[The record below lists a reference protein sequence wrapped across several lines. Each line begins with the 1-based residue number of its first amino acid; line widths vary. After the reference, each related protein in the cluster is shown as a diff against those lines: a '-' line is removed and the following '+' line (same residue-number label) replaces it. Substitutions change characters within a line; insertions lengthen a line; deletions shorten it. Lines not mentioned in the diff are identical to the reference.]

1 MDSKAS
7 FTPPSLL
14 LCTIGLSLATF
25 MQVLD
30 TTIANVALPTI
41 SGNLGVSSEQ
51 GTWVIT
57 SFAVSNAIAL
67 PLTGWLSRRFGEV
80 KLFLWATMLFVL
92 ASFLCGIST
101 SMPELVG
108 FRVVQGLVAGPL
120 YPMTQTLLIA
130 VYPPA
135 KRGMALAL
143 LAMVTVVAPI
153 AGPILGGWITDSY
166 SWPWIF
172 FINIPIGLFACVV
185 VRQQLAKR
193 PVHLSRQPMDYVGLI
208 TLIIG
213 VGALQ
218 VVLDKGN
225 DLDWFESSFIIIGS
239 VISAVALTAFVIW
252 ELTDEHPVV
261 NLRLFAFRNFR
272 IGTMVLVGGYAG
284 FFGINLIL
292 PQWLQTQM
300 GYTATWAGLAV
311 APIGILPVLMSPFV
325 GKYAHKFDLRL
336 LAGLAFVA
344 IGTSCFMRAG
354 FNNQVDF
361 QHVALVQLFMGAGVA
376 LFFMPTLSI
385 LLSDLPPQQIA
396 DGSGLATFLRTLGG
410 SFAASLTTWIWIRR
424 ADQHHAYLTESISTY
439 DPVTRHALEQ
449 MGGNTPQ
456 AYARMEQMVNSQA
469 YMLSTVDYFT
479 LMGWIFAGLVLLV
492 WLAKP
497 PFTAKAGPAAG
508 GGHLDRRRYPPISAW
523 LLRKIERRQVETLL
537 VHLQCP
543 ALRIPIPQHDA
554 PRCQVADLQRMDC
567 RPVGM
572 AVDQGRDTVLQHHPR
587 HLVRRD
593 IDDIVGLHAG
603 LRAAFVAQLAGQLV
617 PRA

>member
-1 MDSKAS
+1 MSNNAS

-14 LCTIGLSLATF
+14 LSTIGLSLATF

-80 KLFLWATMLFVL
+80 KLFLWATLLFVL

-108 FRVVQGLVAGPL
+108 FRVIQGLVAGPL

-172 FINIPIGLFACVV
+172 FINIPVGIIAAGI
-185 VRQQLAKR
+185 VRQQLAAR
-193 PVHLSRQPMDYVGLI
+193 PVTLSRQPMDYVGLI

-225 DLDWFESSFIIIGS
+225 DMDWFESNFIIIGA
-239 VISAVALTAFVIW
+239 VISAIALTVFIIW
-252 ELTDEHPVV
+252 EMTDEHPVV
-261 NLRLFAFRNFR
+261 NLRLFKYRNFR
-272 IGTMVLVGGYAG
+272 VGTMTLVMGYAG

-292 PQWLQTQM
+292 PQWLQTQL

-325 GKYAHKFDLRL
+325 GKYAHKFDLRIL
-336 LAGLAFVA
+336 SGLAFTA
-344 IGTSCFMRAG
+344 IGASCFMRAG
-354 FNNQVDF
+354 FTNEVDF
-361 QHVALVQLFMGAGVA
+361 THIALVQLFMGIGIA

-385 LLSDLPPQQIA
+385 LLSDLPPSQIA

-424 ADQHHAYLTESISTY
+424 ANQHHAYLTESITAY
-439 DPVTRHALEQ
+439 DPATQHTMQV
-449 MGGNTPQ
+449 MGGAGQTTYSQ
-456 AYARMEQMVNSQA
+456 LDQIVESQA

-479 LMGWIFAGLVLLV
+479 LMGWMFAALVVFV

-497 PFTAKAGPAAG
+497 PFSAKAGPAAS
-508 GGHLDRRRYPPISAW
+508 GH
-523 LLRKIERRQVETLL
+523 
-537 VHLQCP
+537 
-543 ALRIPIPQHDA
+543 
-554 PRCQVADLQRMDC
+554 
-567 RPVGM
+567 
-572 AVDQGRDTVLQHHPR
+572 
-587 HLVRRD
+587 
-593 IDDIVGLHAG
+593 
-603 LRAAFVAQLAGQLV
+603 
-617 PRA
+617 

>member
-1 MDSKAS
+1 MSNNAS

-14 LCTIGLSLATF
+14 LSTIGLSLATF

-80 KLFLWATMLFVL
+80 KLFLWATLLFVL

-108 FRVVQGLVAGPL
+108 FRVIQGMVAGPL
-120 YPMTQTLLIA
+120 YPMTQTLLIS

-172 FINIPIGLFACVV
+172 FINIPVGIIAAGI
-185 VRQQLAKR
+185 VRQQLAAR
-193 PVHLSRQPMDYVGLI
+193 PVTLSRQPMDYVGLM

-225 DLDWFESSFIIIGS
+225 DMDWFESNFIIIGS
-239 VISAVALTAFVIW
+239 VIAAISLAIFVIW
-252 ELTDEHPVV
+252 EMTDEHPVV
-261 NLRLFAFRNFR
+261 NLRLFAYRNFR
-272 IGTMVLVGGYAG
+272 VGTCSLVMGYAG

-325 GKYAHKFDLRL
+325 GKYAQKFDLRIL
-336 LAGLAFVA
+336 SGLAFTA
-344 IGTSCFMRAG
+344 IGASCFMRAG
-354 FNNQVDF
+354 FTNQVDF
-361 QHVALVQLFMGAGVA
+361 THIAMVQLFMGIGIA

-385 LLSDLPPQQIA
+385 LLSDLPPSQIA

-424 ADQHHAYLTESISTY
+424 ADQHHAYLTESITAY
-439 DPVTRHALEQ
+439 DPATQHTIQA
-449 MGGNTPQ
+449 MGGAGQTTYSQ
-456 AYARMEQMVNSQA
+456 LDQIVQSQA

-479 LMGWIFAGLVLLV
+479 LMGWMFAALVVFV

-497 PFTAKAGPAAG
+497 PFSAKAGPAAS
-508 GGHLDRRRYPPISAW
+508 GH
-523 LLRKIERRQVETLL
+523 
-537 VHLQCP
+537 
-543 ALRIPIPQHDA
+543 
-554 PRCQVADLQRMDC
+554 
-567 RPVGM
+567 
-572 AVDQGRDTVLQHHPR
+572 
-587 HLVRRD
+587 
-593 IDDIVGLHAG
+593 
-603 LRAAFVAQLAGQLV
+603 
-617 PRA
+617 

>member
-1 MDSKAS
+1 MSNDAPAQ

-14 LCTIGLSLATF
+14 LTTIGLSLATF

-41 SGNLGVSSEQ
+41 SGNLGVSYEQ

-80 KLFLWATMLFVL
+80 KLFIWATLLFVL
-92 ASFLCGIST
+92 ASFLCGVAQ
-101 SMPELVG
+101 SMPELVA
-108 FRVVQGLVAGPL
+108 FRVLQGVVAGPL

-172 FINIPIGLFACVV
+172 FINVPIGLFAAAV
-185 VRQQLAKR
+185 VRQQMRTR
-193 PVHLSRQPMDYVGLI
+193 PVVTSRQPMDYIGLL

-225 DLDWFESSFIIIGS
+225 DLDWFESSFIVIGS
-239 VISAVALTAFVIW
+239 LISVVFLAIFIIW
-252 ELTDEHPVV
+252 ELTDRHPVV
-261 NLRLFAFRNFR
+261 NLRLFVHRNFR
-272 IGTMVLVGGYAG
+272 VGTLVMVLGYAG

-311 APIGILPVLMSPFV
+311 APIGLLPVVLSPFV
-325 GKYAHKFDLRL
+325 GKYAHRVDLRL
-336 LAGLAFVA
+336 LAGLAFLA
-344 IGTSCFMRAG
+344 IGASCYMRAG
-354 FNNQVDF
+354 FTSEVDF
-361 QHVALVQLFMGAGVA
+361 QHVALVQLFMGIGVA

-385 LLSDLPPQQIA
+385 LLSDLPPHQIA

-424 ADQHHAYLTESISTY
+424 ADQHHAYLSEHISQY
-439 DPVTRHALEQ
+439 DPSTQHMLEQ
-449 MGGNTPQ
+449 LGGANPQ
-456 AYARMEQMVNSQA
+456 SYAQLERILNGQA
-469 YMLSTVDYFT
+469 YMMSTVEYFT
-479 LMGWIFAGLVLLV
+479 LMAWVFAGLILLV
-492 WLAKP
+492 WLARP
-497 PFTAKAGPAAG
+497 PFTAKAGPASAG
-508 GGHLDRRRYPPISAW
+508 H
-523 LLRKIERRQVETLL
+523 
-537 VHLQCP
+537 
-543 ALRIPIPQHDA
+543 
-554 PRCQVADLQRMDC
+554 
-567 RPVGM
+567 
-572 AVDQGRDTVLQHHPR
+572 
-587 HLVRRD
+587 
-593 IDDIVGLHAG
+593 
-603 LRAAFVAQLAGQLV
+603 
-617 PRA
+617 

>member
-1 MDSKAS
+1 MSTNAPAS

-14 LCTIGLSLATF
+14 LTTIGLSLATF

-80 KLFLWATMLFVL
+80 KLFLWATLLFVM

-108 FRVVQGLVAGPL
+108 FRVVQGMVAGPL

-172 FINIPIGLFACVV
+172 FINVPIGLFAAFV
-185 VRQQLAKR
+185 VRQQMATR
-193 PVHLSRQPMDYVGLI
+193 PVSTSRQPMDYVGLI

-218 VVLDKGN
+218 IVLDKGN
-225 DLDWFESSFIIIGS
+225 DLDWFESNFIIIGS
-239 VISAVALTAFVIW
+239 VISAIGLAAFVIW
-252 ELTDEHPVV
+252 EMTDDHPVV

-272 IGTMVLVGGYAG
+272 FGTICLVGGYAG

-300 GYTATWAGLAV
+300 GYTATYAGLAV
-311 APIGILPVLMSPFV
+311 APLGVLPVLMSPFV
-325 GKYAHKFDLRL
+325 GRYAHKFDLRL
-336 LAGLAFVA
+336 LAGLAFLA
-344 IGTSCFMRAG
+344 IGLSCFMRAD
-354 FNNQVDF
+354 FTSQVDF
-361 QHVALVQLFMGAGVA
+361 THIAVVQLFMGAGVA

-385 LLSDLPPQQIA
+385 LLSDLPPSQIA
-396 DGSGLATFLRTLGG
+396 DGSGLATFLRNLGG

-424 ADQHHAYLTESISTY
+424 ANQHHAYLSENVNAYEPT
-439 DPVTRHALEQ
+439 TRHALETL
-449 MGGNTPQ
+449 GGASNQ
-456 AYARMEQMVNSQA
+456 AYAQLDSMVTSQA
-469 YMLSTVDYFT
+469 YMMSTVDYFYM
-479 LMGWIFAGLVLLV
+479 MGWIFLSLILII

-497 PFTAKAGPAAG
+497 PFTAKAAPG
-508 GGHLDRRRYPPISAW
+508 GGH
-523 LLRKIERRQVETLL
+523 
-537 VHLQCP
+537 
-543 ALRIPIPQHDA
+543 
-554 PRCQVADLQRMDC
+554 
-567 RPVGM
+567 
-572 AVDQGRDTVLQHHPR
+572 
-587 HLVRRD
+587 
-593 IDDIVGLHAG
+593 
-603 LRAAFVAQLAGQLV
+603 
-617 PRA
+617 

>member
-1 MDSKAS
+1 MSSNAS
-7 FTPPSLL
+7 FSPPSLL
-14 LCTIGLSLATF
+14 LSTIGLSLATF

-80 KLFLWATMLFVL
+80 KLFIWATLLFVL

-108 FRVVQGLVAGPL
+108 FRVIQGLVAGPL

-135 KRGMALAL
+135 RRGMALAL

-172 FINIPIGLFACVV
+172 FITAMV
-185 VRQQLAKR
+185 VRQQLKAR
-193 PVHLSRQPMDYVGLI
+193 PVEISRQPMDYVGLL

-218 VVLDKGN
+218 VILDKGN
-225 DLDWFESSFIIIGS
+225 DLDWFESNFIIIGA
-239 VISAVALTAFVIW
+239 VISVVALAAFVIW
-252 ELTDEHPVV
+252 EMTDEHPVV
-261 NLRLFAFRNFR
+261 NLRLFAYRNFR
-272 IGTMVLVGGYAG
+272 IGTLVLVLGYSG

-325 GKYAHKFDLRL
+325 GKYANRVDLRL
-336 LAGLAFVA
+336 LAGLAFLA
-344 IGTSCFMRAG
+344 IGLSCFMRAG
-354 FNNQVDF
+354 FTNEVDF
-361 QHVALVQLFMGAGVA
+361 EHVALVQLFMGIGVA

-385 LLSDLPPQQIA
+385 LMSDLPPQQIA
-396 DGSGLATFLRTLGG
+396 DGAGLATFLRTLGG

-424 ADQHHAYLTESISTY
+424 ADQHHAYLSESITPF
-439 DPVTRHALEQ
+439 DPATREALNNL
-449 MGGNTPQ
+449 GGAGSQ
-456 AYARMEQMVNSQA
+456 AYSQLDQILSSQA

-479 LMGWIFAGLVLLV
+479 LLGWMFMALMLLV

-497 PFTAKAGPAAG
+497 PFAAKAGPEAAG
-508 GGHLDRRRYPPISAW
+508 H
-523 LLRKIERRQVETLL
+523 
-537 VHLQCP
+537 
-543 ALRIPIPQHDA
+543 
-554 PRCQVADLQRMDC
+554 
-567 RPVGM
+567 
-572 AVDQGRDTVLQHHPR
+572 
-587 HLVRRD
+587 
-593 IDDIVGLHAG
+593 
-603 LRAAFVAQLAGQLV
+603 
-617 PRA
+617 

>member
-80 KLFLWATMLFVL
+80 KLFLWATLLFVL

-172 FINIPIGLFACVV
+172 FINIPIGLFACAV
-185 VRQQLAKR
+185 VRQQMAKR

-225 DLDWFESSFIIIGS
+225 DLDWFESGFIIVGS

-272 IGTMVLVGGYAG
+272 IGTLVLVFGYAG

-354 FNNQVDF
+354 FNSQVDF

-508 GGHLDRRRYPPISAW
+508 GGH
-523 LLRKIERRQVETLL
+523 
-537 VHLQCP
+537 
-543 ALRIPIPQHDA
+543 
-554 PRCQVADLQRMDC
+554 
-567 RPVGM
+567 
-572 AVDQGRDTVLQHHPR
+572 
-587 HLVRRD
+587 
-593 IDDIVGLHAG
+593 
-603 LRAAFVAQLAGQLV
+603 
-617 PRA
+617 